1 MSKISDN
8 ASEGSYNAQQQPQPH
23 MEGQKKK
30 QHIDKFRHTKQGHLG
45 PNSSVGGISDLKI
58 DGGKTQTFHS
68 DVEEYSNTGVGTI
81 PGGQQALPP
90 IIMPVKKAGKKKG
103 GNSSNLATFNATK
116 K

>member
-8 ASEGSYNAQQQPQPH
+8 ASEGSYNPQQQLLD
-23 MEGQKKK
+23 GKKPK
-30 QHIDKFRHTKQGHLG
+30 QHIDKFRHTKQGPLG

-68 DVEEYSNTGVGTI
+68 DVEEYSNLGGGQ
-81 PGGQQALPP
+81 PGLQGQQALPP
-90 IIMPVKKAGKKKG
+90 IVMPVKKAGKKKG
-103 GNSSNLATFNATK
+103 SNTSNLATFNATK